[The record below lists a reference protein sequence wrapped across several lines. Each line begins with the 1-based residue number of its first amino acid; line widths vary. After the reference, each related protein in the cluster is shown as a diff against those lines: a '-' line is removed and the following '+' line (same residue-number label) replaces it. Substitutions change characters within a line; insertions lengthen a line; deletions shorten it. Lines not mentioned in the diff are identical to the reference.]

1 MFGTCIALTYL
12 FAYLGL
18 SPPWFL
24 SFGLFALALLAD
36 YASTVVASR
45 KGAKEANPLTN
56 ALFKRVGVEKG
67 GLIVICLF
75 AAIMLSRWGNMP
87 PYQQLALAS
96 TYLIVPAN
104 NLVVI
109 IKRR

>member
-1 MFGTCIALTYL
+1 MFCPCIALTYL
-12 FAYLGL
+12 FTYLGL
-18 SPPWFL
+18 SPPWFF
-24 SFGLFALALLAD
+24 SFGLFMFALLAD

-67 GLIVICLF
+67 SLIVICLF
-75 AAIMLSRWGNMP
+75 AAIMLSRWGNIP

>member
-1 MFGTCIALTYL
+1 MFCTCIALTFL

-18 SPPWFL
+18 SAPWFF
-24 SFGLFALALLAD
+24 SFGLFTFALLAD
-36 YASTVVASR
+36 YATTLVASR
-45 KGAKEANPLTN
+45 KGAIEANPLTN
-56 ALFKRVGVEKG
+56 ALFKKVGVEKG
-67 GLIVICLF
+67 GVIVICVF
-75 AAIMLSRWGNMP
+75 AAIMLCRWSNIP

-104 NLVVI
+104 NLLVI